1 MLKTI
6 SPLIS
11 PELLKV
17 LAEMG
22 HGDEIVFSDA
32 HFPAHSMGPQ
42 VIRADGL
49 RVNDLLQAIIPLFEL
64 DSYAP
69 PLVMMAAVEGDTLD
83 PQVETRYRE
92 ALSAAAPCPEIARID
107 RFAFYEHE
115 RAQKAF
121 AIVITGER
129 AKYGNILLKKG
140 VTP

>member
-1 MLKTI
+1 
-6 SPLIS
+6 
-11 PELLKV
+11 
-17 LAEMG
+17 
-22 HGDEIVFSDA
+22 
-32 HFPAHSMGPQ
+32 MGPK

-49 RVNDLLQAIIPLFEL
+49 RVSDLLAAIIPLFEL

-83 PQVETRYRE
+83 ASVEQRYLQ
-92 ALSAAAPCPEIARID
+92 ALSSPDRRDLSVTRID
-107 RFAFYEHE
+107 RFAFYE

-121 AIVITGER
+121 AIVITGET

>member
-11 PELLKV
+11 PQLLKT

-22 HGDEIVFSDA
+22 HGDEIIFSDA
-32 HFPAHSMGPQ
+32 HFPAHSMGPN

-49 RVNDLLQAIIPLFEL
+49 KVSELLAAIIPLFEL

-69 PLVMMAAVEGDTLD
+69 PLVMMAAVEGDELD
-83 PQVETRYRE
+83 PRVETRYLQ
-92 ALSAAAPCPEIARID
+92 ALFGDEPQHKVSRID
-107 RFAFYEHE
+107 RFAFYE
-115 RAQKAF
+115 RAQQAF
-121 AIVITGER
+121 AIVITGET
-129 AKYGNILLKKG
+129 AKYGNVLLKKG

>member
-11 PELLKV
+11 PQLLKT

-22 HGDEIVFSDA
+22 HGDEIIFSDA
-32 HFPAHSMGPQ
+32 HFPAHSMGPN

-49 RVNDLLQAIIPLFEL
+49 KVNELLAAIIPLFEL

-69 PLVMMAAVEGDTLD
+69 PLVMMAAVEGDELD
-83 PQVETRYRE
+83 PNVETRYLQ
-92 ALSAAAPCPEIARID
+92 ALFGDQSQHKVSRVD
-107 RFAFYEHE
+107 RFAFYE
-115 RAQKAF
+115 RAQQAF
-121 AIVITGER
+121 AIVITGET